1 LRPARAQYVMAT
13 FPGEGYVRS
22 KTLVAIGAA
31 LQVLAGAA
39 AAQPVEYSFSTGVQM
54 GFGVT
59 SGTFVPTDLLSM
71 MSGSTVSGTFL
82 YDSSSAQTGTSGA
95 ASVYGTNPTTLQTS
109 YSALSGSVGG
119 GALGAPLSFG
129 DTRGFTLVWN
139 DSQQFSPLPGLPPPP
154 PVDGFQ
160 LQTDNFGLGG
170 VRNLTPFSIG
180 DYTLWNVRMFWFES
194 QATPELI
201 PDFLDDQSL
210 PDAPPT
216 FHGRLALDFKR
227 TGQADGLTQY
237 HLFYDQ
243 LTVTPTAP
251 VPEPETYAM
260 LLAGLALLGFT
271 ARRRSRQ
278 RRT

>member
-1 LRPARAQYVMAT
+1 VK
-13 FPGEGYVRS
+13 S
-22 KTLVAIGAA
+22 KIFLALGLA
-31 LQVLAGAA
+31 LQLAA
-39 AAQPVEYSFSTGVQM
+39 AAALAQPVSYSFSTGVQA
-54 GFGVT
+54 GFGITGGT
-59 SGTFVPTDLLSM
+59 SLPSDLPPLLA
-71 MSGSTVSGTFL
+71 GSTVAGTFL

-95 ASVYGTNPTTLQTS
+95 ASVYGTNPATLQTS
-109 YSALSGSVGG
+109 YSSLSGGVSG
-119 GALGAPLSFG
+119 GAVAAPLSFG

-139 DSQQFSPLPGLPPPP
+139 DSQQFSALPGLPPPP

-180 DYTLWNVRMFWFES
+180 DYTLWNVRLFWFET

-201 PDFLDDQSL
+201 TDFLDDQSL
-210 PDAPPT
+210 PEAPPA

-227 TGQADGLTQY
+227 TGQEGGLTQY
-237 HLFYDQ
+237 HVFYDG

-251 VPEPETYAM
+251 IPEPETYAM

-271 ARRRSRQ
+271 ARRRKKLVNASA
-278 RRT
+278 